1 MKKLKV
7 LQIITRIDKGG
18 SAEDIVITA
27 MGLDK
32 ERYELTLM
40 SGPVEDPSQDRKKEI
55 EGYGIR
61 HIFIPELVR
70 NINLFKDLMAFLK
83 IYRVLRKEKFD
94 IVHTHTSKAGLLGR
108 LAAKMARVPIIIYTP
123 HGHVFFGYFSSLKTK
138 IFILLE
144 KLASPLAD
152 KIVALTNGE
161 KEDYIVYKIASER
174 KLAIIC
180 SGVDLNR
187 FKELSSD
194 EKRKIKKELGIP
206 ENSLVV
212 GTAGRLVPIKGLEFL
227 VEASKIIVSKYPD
240 TYFLFAG
247 DGPLRQSLEKKACR
261 MGVKDN
267 IIFLGWRDDVPKIIS
282 IFDIFVLPSLNE
294 GMGRVL
300 VEAMSLGKPIV
311 ASEIGGIPDLVIH
324 GKNGFLVPPKNPK
337 ELAKYIQ
344 ILLDNEEKRQKLGL
358 AGKRMAVNFSAQI
371 MLKKTSNLYEELL
384 KQKSICGDY

>member
-7 LQIITRIDKGG
+7 LQIITRLDKGG
-18 SAEDIVITA
+18 SAEDIFITA
-27 MGLDK
+27 IGSDRK
-32 ERYELTLM
+32 KYEVTLM
-40 SGPVEDPSQDRKKEI
+40 SGSVEDPGQDRKKEI
-55 EGYGIR
+55 EEYGIR

-108 LAAKMARVPIIIYTP
+108 LAAKLARVPIIIYTP

-161 KEDYIVYKIASER
+161 KEDYISYKITSER
-174 KLAIIC
+174 RLAIIC
-180 SGVDLNR
+180 SGIDLNR

-194 EKRKIKKELGIP
+194 EKLKIKKELGIP

-212 GTAGRLVPIKGLEFL
+212 GTAGRLVPVKGPEFL
-227 VEASKIIVSKYPD
+227 IEASKIIVSKYPD

-261 MGVKDN
+261 MGVKEN
-267 IIFLGWRDDVPKIIS
+267 IIFLGWRDDIHKIIS

-300 VEAMSLGKPIV
+300 VEAMALRKPIV
-311 ASEIGGIPDLVIH
+311 ASRVGGIPDLVSQ
-324 GKNGFLVPPKNPK
+324 GKNGFLVPPKNPM
-337 ELAKYIQ
+337 ELAEHIQ
-344 ILLDNEEKRQKLGL
+344 LLLEDRGKREAMGS
-358 AGKRMAVNFSAQI
+358 AGKETISNFSKERMI
-371 MLKKTSNLYEELL
+371 EDTEKLYEELRFR
-384 KQKSICGDY
+384 KNI